1 MKKICQVT
9 AETLPTLEDVK
20 NKPESKCPVA
30 WAAEIART
38 AHNSSCGHGTYC
50 RDGLYQLFLIP
61 EDISAGRGSVED
73 LDMLKDCCDLIIMG
87 NDCELSVQAATLV
100 KALLELYAE
109 EWRNHI
115 TRKRCAALECIA
127 CYALYI
133 DPALCDGCGK
143 CLAAAPSGVIAGGEG
158 MIHVV
163 KKDDPSIKTPEFMAI
178 CPKAAIKKTGPI
190 KPPCPVD
197 PVPVGSFGNAAA
209 GGRRRRRG

>member
-9 AETLPTLEDVK
+9 AATLPTLEDVK

-163 KKDDPSIKTPEFMAI
+163 KKDDASIKTPEFMAI